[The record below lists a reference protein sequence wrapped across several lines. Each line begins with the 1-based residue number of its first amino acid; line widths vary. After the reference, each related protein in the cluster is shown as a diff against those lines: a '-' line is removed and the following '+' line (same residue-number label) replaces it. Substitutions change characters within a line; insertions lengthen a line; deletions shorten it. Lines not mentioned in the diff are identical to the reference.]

1 MLHAFTRVRIGSGR
15 GDAWIDQG
23 AEPLAERGFK
33 HKTSMPTSVP
43 RRPQCRM
50 ASWRKLRYRAE
61 VFAERPIE
69 IRDPLP
75 HSAARNMALDEALLT
90 LARAPVLR
98 VYRWERPAIS
108 FGYFGKYAP
117 LAAAWPG
124 RELVRRMTGGGVV
137 PHGEDITYTLVAP
150 NAHPLAQ
157 MSAQQSY
164 RTEHARLAEWLT
176 RRGLAASLAPAPA
189 GRGHGVCF
197 ESPAEADVLA
207 TCGKLAGAAQRR
219 TRDGL
224 LLQGS
229 IQGVPVEWATDL
241 AGVFGVAEAREITR
255 EEEAL
260 AGRLDV
266 EKYGTRAWTERV

>member
-1 MLHAFTRVRIGSGR
+1 
-15 GDAWIDQG
+15 
-23 AEPLAERGFK
+23 
-33 HKTSMPTSVP
+33 
-43 RRPQCRM
+43 M

-75 HSAARNMALDEALLT
+75 HSAARNMALDEALLA
-90 LARAPVLR
+90 LALAPVLR

-137 PHGEDITYTLVAP
+137 PHGEDITYTLITP
-150 NAHPLAQ
+150 SGHPLTQ

-164 RTEHARLAEWLT
+164 RAVHARLAAWLT
-176 RRGLAASLAPAPA
+176 QRGMAASLAPAPVK
-189 GRGHGVCF
+189 RGNGVCF

-207 TCGKLAGAAQRR
+207 AHGKLAGAAQRR
-219 TRDGL
+219 TREGL

-229 IQGVPVEWATDL
+229 IQGVPTEWAAEL
-241 AGVFGVAEAREITR
+241 ASVFEVAEAREFTR
-255 EEEAL
+255 EEAAL
-260 AGRLDV
+260 AERLEQ
-266 EKYGTRAWTERV
+266 EKYGHRAWTERV